1 MRRIMAGRNA
11 KFDLEALMRSAEKAK
26 REIAQ
31 WPMWKQQVAA
41 ASFVSR
47 PNWDDDDTTN
57 ATDTASSKPPPLTER
72 TAD

>member
-1 MRRIMAGRNA
+1 MAGRDA
-11 KFDLEALMRSAEKAK
+11 KFDLEALMRSAEEAK
-26 REIAQ
+26 REIAK

-47 PNWDDDDTTN
+47 PNWDDD
-57 ATDTASSKPPPLTER
+57 ATDRKSPPLTER